1 MKVLIIGPAYP
12 LRGGLAVIDEAMCRA
27 FLRER
32 HEAALVTYRLQYPKM
47 LFPGKT
53 QMADGPPPEGLE
65 IHVWMNSINPLNWP
79 WTAHRI
85 NRLAPDLIIFRNWIP
100 FMGPLF
106 GTIVR
111 FLKKRITV
119 LAVVDNLYPHEKR
132 PGDRLLTNYFLRKID
147 GYITFSKTVQ
157 QQLQEN
163 GFENIIYTPHPLD
176 DNLGER
182 VTKEEACRRLG
193 LDPQQRYVLIFGF
206 VRQYKG
212 LDLLLESFARPGVQ
226 KLGLKLLVVGEFYD
240 DKERYMKIIEE
251 KGLQEQV
258 QVVDDFVPV
267 EEVRDWF
274 SAADLVAQTYHSAS
288 QSGITQ
294 IAYHFEKPM
303 LVTNVGGLSEYV
315 PHGKVGYVVER
326 DPAAVAAAIVDFFTY
341 DRGPQFE
348 PNIREEKK
356 KYSWEIFVRNVLGLY
371 EKVKVHREGK

>member
-27 FLRER
+27 FLREG

-53 QMADGPPPEGLE
+53 QMADGPPPDGLE
-65 IHVWMNSINPLNWP
+65 IHVWMNSINPLNWIS
-79 WTAHRI
+79 TACKI
-85 NRLAPDLIIFRNWIP
+85 NRLKPDLLIFRNWIP

-111 FLKKRITV
+111 FLKKKITM

-132 PGDRLLTNYFLRKID
+132 FGDRLLTNYFLRKID

-157 QQLQEN
+157 QQLEEN
-163 GFENIIYTPHPLD
+163 GFKNIVYTPHPLD
-176 DNLGER
+176 DNLGAR
-182 VTKEEACRRLG
+182 VTKEEACLRLG
-193 LDPQQRYVLIFGF
+193 LDPAEKYVLFFGF
-206 VRQYKG
+206 IRHYKG
-212 LDLLLESFARPGVQ
+212 LDLLLESFARPEVRA
-226 KLGLKLLVVGEFYD
+226 LGLKLLVVGEFYD

-251 KGLQEQV
+251 KGLQDQV

-267 EEVRDWF
+267 EEVRYWF

-315 PHGKVGYVVER
+315 PHGKVGYVVEK
-326 DPAAVAAAIVDFFTY
+326 DPKAIAAAITDFFTCN
-341 DRGPQFE
+341 RGPEFE
-348 PNIREEKK
+348 PHIREEKK
-356 KYSWEIFVRNVLGLY
+356 KYSWEIFVNNVLGLY
-371 EKVKVHREGK
+371 ERISK

>member
-27 FLRER
+27 FLREG

-53 QMADGPPPEGLE
+53 QMADGPPPDGLE
-65 IHVWMNSINPLNWP
+65 IHVWMNSINPLNWIS
-79 WTAHRI
+79 TACKI
-85 NRLAPDLIIFRNWIP
+85 NRLKPDLLIFRNWIP

-111 FLKKRITV
+111 FLKKKITM

-157 QQLQEN
+157 QQLEEN
-163 GFENIIYTPHPLD
+163 GFKNIVYTPHPLD
-176 DNLGER
+176 DNLGAR
-182 VTKEEACRRLG
+182 VTKEEACLRLG
-193 LDPQQRYVLIFGF
+193 LDPAEKYVLFFGF
-206 VRQYKG
+206 IRHYKG
-212 LDLLLESFARPGVQ
+212 LDLLLESFARPEVRA
-226 KLGLKLLVVGEFYD
+226 LGLKLLVVGEFYD

-251 KGLQEQV
+251 KGLQDQV

-267 EEVRDWF
+267 EEVRYWF

-315 PHGKVGYVVER
+315 PHGKVGYVVEK
-326 DPAAVAAAIVDFFTY
+326 DPKAIAAAITDFFTCN
-341 DRGPQFE
+341 RGPEFE
-348 PNIREEKK
+348 PHIREEKK
-356 KYSWEIFVRNVLGLY
+356 KYSWEIFVNNVLGLY
-371 EKVKVHREGK
+371 ERISK

>member
-27 FLRER
+27 FLREG

-53 QMADGPPPEGLE
+53 QMADGPPPDGLE
-65 IHVWMNSINPLNWP
+65 IHVWMNSINPLNWIS
-79 WTAHRI
+79 TACKI
-85 NRLAPDLIIFRNWIP
+85 NRLKPDLLIFRNWIP

-111 FLKKRITV
+111 FLKKKITM

-132 PGDRLLTNYFLRKID
+132 FGDRLLTNYFLRKID

-157 QQLQEN
+157 QQLEEN
-163 GFENIIYTPHPLD
+163 GFKNIVYTPHPLD
-176 DNLGER
+176 DNLGAR
-182 VTKEEACRRLG
+182 VTKEEACLRLG
-193 LDPQQRYVLIFGF
+193 LDPAEKYVLFFGF
-206 VRQYKG
+206 IRHYKG
-212 LDLLLESFARPGVQ
+212 LDLLLESFARPEVRA
-226 KLGLKLLVVGEFYD
+226 LGLKLLVVGEFYD

-251 KGLQEQV
+251 KGLQDQV

-267 EEVRDWF
+267 EEVRYWF

-315 PHGKVGYVVER
+315 PHGKVGYVVEK
-326 DPAAVAAAIVDFFTY
+326 DPKAIAAAITDFFTCN
-341 DRGPQFE
+341 RGPEFE
-348 PNIREEKK
+348 PHIREEKK
-356 KYSWEIFVRNVLGLY
+356 KYSWEIFVRNVMGLY
-371 EKVKVHREGK
+371 ERIRK